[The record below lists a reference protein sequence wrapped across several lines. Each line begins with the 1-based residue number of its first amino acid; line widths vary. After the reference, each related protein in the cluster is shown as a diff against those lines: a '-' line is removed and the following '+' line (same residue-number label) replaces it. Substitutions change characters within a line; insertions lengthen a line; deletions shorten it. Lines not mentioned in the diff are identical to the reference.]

1 MNIHIPQ
8 SIEAQTELRLISAS
22 KNFIISPQSSKPNF
36 CIVQD
41 SLLSAYKMTK
51 GIQTVRKDQFFD
63 ISLKLELPISEIL
76 KKIQHIR
83 KIFHEKG
90 KKAQS
95 FHGKGL
101 ISLILP
107 NDLFYEKK
115 NNADPNEPVLKIYK
129 GVLYEGTLDKNTLGA
144 VTNSLIHVIYKEYGP
159 DITGQFID
167 GVQFI
172 SNSWLLLEG
181 FSIGIGDC
189 LVQGEDKTQ
198 EINNV
203 IQKCFMEA
211 EGIKTTTS
219 HAGIREVRVNAAL
232 NKAKD
237 VGLKIAKDSLDK
249 NNNFLSTVISGSK
262 GDFFNIAQITG
273 LLGQQNLMG
282 HRINP
287 TLNNGKRTLVHYPFS
302 DLSAE
307 MEYESR
313 GFIDSSFI
321 KGLNPRQFYFHSMS
335 GREGTCDT
343 AMNTSTSG
351 YIQRKIIKLTE
362 DIKIQYDGTCRDAV
376 GSIYQLSYGD
386 DGINPSCT
394 LKVDNN
400 QEICNISSIVNK
412 LNIKHEDNLKKVKKT
427 KKITKS
433 KDLDEI
439 LNNFSDV

>member
-159 DITGQFID
+159 DVTGQFID
-167 GVQFI
+167 GVQFV

-189 LVQGEDKTQ
+189 LVQGEDKTE

-249 NNNFLSTVISGSK
+249 NNNFLSTVTSGSK

-287 TLNNGKRTLVHYPFS
+287 TLNNGKRTLVHYPFF
-302 DLSAE
+302 DLPAE

-386 DGINPSCT
+386 GGINPSYT
-394 LKVDNN
+394 IKVDNN
-400 QEICNISSIVNK
+400 QEICNIASIANK
-412 LNIKHEDNLKKVKKT
+412 LNIKHEDSLKKVKKNKQT
-427 KKITKS
+427 TNP

-439 LNNFSDV
+439 LNNFSHV